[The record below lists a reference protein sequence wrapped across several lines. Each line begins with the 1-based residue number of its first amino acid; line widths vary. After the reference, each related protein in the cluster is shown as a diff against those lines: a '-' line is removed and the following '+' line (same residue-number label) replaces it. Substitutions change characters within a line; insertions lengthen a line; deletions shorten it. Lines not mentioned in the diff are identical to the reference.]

1 MFVIDV
7 LSDKAKALCIEGGID
22 PATLYAVLFLDQDEK
37 GAEGDRYLAI
47 DAQEG
52 LLYRI
57 GEKIESFTLLHYKQ
71 PKIESYLS
79 CNRLLATKENGGE
92 DPYTVSFGFCTNACR
107 GQLFLFV
114 SAWEALLRGE
124 PLTGEEPI
132 FHKAPPKK
140 DPPKTLGILSRI
152 FSYFKPHKSTVFV
165 ILFLLAIEMGID
177 LVRPYLSGQILFDRI
192 IAASGENHDLLS
204 LLLCLSVIV
213 GLGFLRYGAITVR
226 NMISTHME
234 VRVVQKIRSQLF
246 DALMDQS
253 VSYFGR
259 QSGGQIAHLIGADVA
274 RIQRFF
280 GSQTMSLIIYTVE
293 FLAVG
298 ILLFLLNWQLSLLVL
313 VPIPLIVLIYR
324 RAFPFMQRMNN
335 ASFRENRAVSAHIN
349 NSLDGIRIVKAF
361 SKEEEEGRLLSRR
374 LERLY
379 RVTLRSNLLTAVVPM
394 LVTLLIYLARET
406 VFGLGGSLVM
416 DGTLTY
422 GQFSTYLGYIGMVF
436 APLQFFSTYTNL
448 VGSTAEGARRMIA
461 LLDAVPDVRETENPI
476 SLPTLR
482 GDISFRNVSFH
493 YTENRPVLKN
503 LSFEIKAGEHIG
515 LVGRT
520 GCGKSTLANLI
531 GRMYDVVGGR
541 ILIDGVDVRSLSFET
556 LRKNLAIVSQE
567 IYLFRGT
574 VFENLRFGKEDAT
587 KKEVIAASKA
597 AGAHDFIMAMPLGY
611 ETPIGNG
618 SRLLSGG
625 ERQRLSIAR
634 AILADPAILILDEA
648 TAAMDNRTERI
659 ISDALSELIKGKTT
673 LSIAHRLSTLR
684 DCDRIMSM
692 EAGELREMGT
702 KEELLAKKG
711 IFYKLYT
718 LQNEQMHRVMTGEEE
733 TL

>member
-1 MFVIDV
+1 MLTIDT
-7 LSDKAKALCIEGGID
+7 LSDKAKAVCLSAGVD
-22 PATLYAVLFLDQDEK
+22 PSALYAVLFLDQDEK
-37 GAEGDRYLAI
+37 GEAGERYLAL
-47 DAQEG
+47 DRERG

-57 GEKIESFTLLHYKQ
+57 GEEIESFTLSHYKQ
-71 PKIESYLS
+71 PRSEPYLS
-79 CNRLLATKENGGE
+79 CNRLVATKEGEGE
-92 DPYTVSFGFCTNACR
+92 DPYTVSFGFGTNACR

-114 SAWEALLRGE
+114 SCWEALLRGE
-124 PLTGEEPI
+124 ILTGEETI
-132 FHKAPPKK
+132 FHKAPSKSE
-140 DPPKTLGILSRI
+140 PPQTLGILSRI
-152 FSYFKPHKSTVFV
+152 FSYFKPHKSVVWV
-165 ILFLLAIEMGID
+165 ILVLLLIEMGID
-177 LVRPYLSGQILFDRI
+177 LIRPYLSGQILFDRI
-192 IAASGENHDLLS
+192 IAANGENHDLSS

-213 GLGFLRYGAITVR
+213 FLGFLRYGSILIR
-226 NMISTHME
+226 NLISTHMS
-234 VRVVQKIRSQLF
+234 VRVMQKIRGQLF
-246 DALMDQS
+246 DSVMDQS
-253 VSYFGR
+253 YSYFGR
-259 QSGGQIAHLIGADVA
+259 QSGSQIAHLISADVA
-274 RIQRFF
+274 RIQQFF

-298 ILLFLLNWQLSLLVL
+298 VLLFLLNWQLSLLIL
-313 VPIPLIVLIYR
+313 VPIPLIVLLYR
-324 RAFPFMQRMNN
+324 RAFPSMQRMNN

-349 NSLDGIRIVKAF
+349 NSLDGIRVVKAF
-361 SKEEEEGRLLSRR
+361 SKEEEEGRLLSLR

-406 VFGLGGSLVM
+406 VFGLGGNLVM
-416 DGTLTY
+416 GGALSY
-422 GQFSTYLGYIGMVF
+422 GEFSTYLGYIGMVF

-448 VGSTAEGARRMIA
+448 VGSTAECARRMIA
-461 LLDAVPDVRETENPI
+461 LLDAVPDVREAEAPI

-503 LSFEIKAGEHIG
+503 LSFDIKAGEHIG

-531 GRMYDVVGGR
+531 GRMYDVVSGQ
-541 ILIDGVDVRSLSFET
+541 IMIDGVDVRSLSFET
-556 LRKNLAIVSQE
+556 LRKNVAIVSQE
-567 IYLFRGT
+567 IFLFRDT
-574 VFENLRFGKEDAT
+574 VFENLRFGKESAT
-587 KKEVIAASKA
+587 REEVIAASKL

-634 AILADPAILILDEA
+634 AILSEPRILILDEA

-659 ISDALSELIKGKTT
+659 ISDALSTLIKGKTT

-692 EAGELREMGT
+692 EAGELCEMGT

>member
-1 MFVIDV
+1 MVTIDA
-7 LSDKAKALCIEGGID
+7 LSDKAKALCTEAGID
-22 PATLYAVLFLDQDEK
+22 PAAFYAVLFLDQDEK
-37 GAEGDRYLAI
+37 GEAGERYLAI
-47 DAQEG
+47 DAERG

-57 GEKIESFTLLHYKQ
+57 GEKIESFTLSHYKQ
-71 PKIESYLS
+71 PRSESYLS
-79 CNRLLATKENGGE
+79 CNRLLANREEEGGS
-92 DPYTVSFGFCTNACR
+92 PFAVSFGFCTNACR

-124 PLTGEEPI
+124 PLNGEEAI
-132 FHKAPPKK
+132 LHKAPPKK
-140 DPPKTLGILSRI
+140 EPPQTLGILARI
-152 FSYFKPHKSTVFV
+152 FSYFKPHKSVV
-165 ILFLLAIEMGID
+165 LIILFLLAIEMGID

-192 IAASGENHDLLS
+192 LAEGGESHDLRS
-204 LLLCLSVIV
+204 LLLCLFGIV
-213 GLGFLRYGAITVR
+213 LLGFVRYGVILVR
-226 NMISTHME
+226 GLISTHME
-234 VRVVQKIRSQLF
+234 IRVVEKIRMQLF
-246 DALMDQS
+246 DSLMDQS

-259 QSGGQIAHLIGADVA
+259 QSGGQIAHMIGGDVA

-280 GSQTMSLIIYTVE
+280 GAQTMSLIIYTVE

-298 ILLFLLNWQLSLLVL
+298 VLLFLLHWQLSLLIL

-324 RAFPFMQRMNN
+324 RAFPSMQRMNN
-335 ASFRENRAVSAHIN
+335 SSFRENRAVSAHIN
-349 NSLDGIRIVKAF
+349 NSLDGIRVVKAF
-361 SKEEEEGRLLSRR
+361 AKEEEEARLLSLR
-374 LERLY
+374 LDKLY

-406 VFGLGGSLVM
+406 VFGLGGNLVM
-416 DGTLTY
+416 GGTLTY

-448 VGSTAEGARRMIA
+448 VGSTAESARRMIA
-461 LLDAVPDVRETENPI
+461 LIDALPDVREAEEPVT
-476 SLPTLR
+476 LPTLR
-482 GDISFRNVSFH
+482 GDIRFSDVSFH

-531 GRMYDVVGGR
+531 GRMYDTVSGS
-541 ILIDGVDVRSLSFET
+541 ITIDGVDVRSLSFAS
-556 LRKNLAIVSQE
+556 LRRNVAIVSQE

-574 VFENLRFGKEDAT
+574 VRENLCFGKENAT
-587 KKEVIAASKA
+587 REEVVAAAKM

-611 ETPIGNG
+611 ETRIGNG

-625 ERQRLSIAR
+625 ERQRISIAR
-634 AILADPAILILDEA
+634 AILAEPRILILDEA

-659 ISDALSELIKGKTT
+659 ISDALSSLIKGRTT

-692 EAGELREMGT
+692 EDGELREMGT
-702 KEELLAKKG
+702 KEELLAQKG

-718 LQNEQMHRVMTGEEE
+718 LQNEQMQRVMTGEEE